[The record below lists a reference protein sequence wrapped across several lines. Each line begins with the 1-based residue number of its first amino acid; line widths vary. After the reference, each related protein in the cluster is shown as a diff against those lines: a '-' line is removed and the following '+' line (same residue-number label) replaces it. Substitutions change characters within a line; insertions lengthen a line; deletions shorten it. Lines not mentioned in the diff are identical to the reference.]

1 MRSGPGGFLE
11 RGDASVPSIRLVR
24 PLAEEVLLRAASALR
39 EAGLSDAELAAAVEA
54 GADELAR
61 VVARHLT
68 FPGRRALRPA
78 EVWSAAGVDEATTR
92 ALWRAMGFPE
102 VPDDAAAFTEHDVH
116 ALRTASALFERTGM
130 DSASGLRQARAMS
143 QATMR
148 IAESHQDVIGSVL
161 AADEPIGAAAEAVA
175 LAEVAMPA
183 LDELLVYMYR
193 RHLAAATEQRLVAGG
208 VGGSGERSAS
218 VGFAD
223 LAGFTRTS
231 EALGVDGLATM
242 IEHFNASTAGVIAD
256 GGGRVVKT
264 IGDEV
269 MFVGPD
275 PAGAATIG
283 LGLLDAVT
291 TASGDLALRVGI
303 ATGPVLARE
312 GDIFGRAVNLASRLV
327 VSARPGSVLVDAAT
341 KEALDDR
348 FATTALAPRR
358 LSGIGSLRCWRIRRR
373 SGSDG

>member
-1 MRSGPGGFLE
+1 M
-11 RGDASVPSIRLVR
+11 
-24 PLAEEVLLRAASALR
+24 AEEVLLRAASVLQR
-39 EAGLSDAELAAAVEA
+39 AGLSEAELGAAVEA

-78 EVWSAAGVDEATTR
+78 AVWSAAGVDEATAR

-102 VPDDAAAFTEHDVH
+102 VPDDVAAFTEHDVH
-116 ALRTASALFERTGM
+116 ALRTATELFEQAGM
-130 DSASGLRQARAMS
+130 DLATGLRQARTMS

-148 IAESHQDVIGSVL
+148 IAESQQDVIASVVS
-161 AADEPIGAAAEAVA
+161 ADEPVVAAADAVA

-183 LDELLVYMYR
+183 LDDLLVYMYR
-193 RHLAAATEQRLVAGG
+193 RHLAAATEQRLVAGAVAG
-208 VGGSGERSAS
+208 AGERLTS

-231 EALGVDGLATM
+231 EALGVDDLATM
-242 IEHFNASTAGVIAD
+242 VEHFNATTAGVITD

-269 MFVGPD
+269 MFVGGD
-275 PAGAATIG
+275 PAGAVSIG
-283 LGLLDAVT
+283 LGLLDAIT
-291 TASGDLALRVGI
+291 TDSGDLALRVGI

-327 VSARPGSVLVDAAT
+327 VRARPGSMLVDAAT

-348 FATTALAPRR
+348 FATSALAPLR
-358 LSGIGSLRCWRIRRR
+358 LSGIGSMPCWRVRRR
-373 SGSDG
+373 SGSRS